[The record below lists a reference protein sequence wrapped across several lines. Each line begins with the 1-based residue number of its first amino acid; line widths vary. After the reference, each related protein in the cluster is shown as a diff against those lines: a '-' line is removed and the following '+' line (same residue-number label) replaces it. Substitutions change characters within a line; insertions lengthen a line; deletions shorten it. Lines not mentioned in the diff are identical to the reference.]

1 MIVHDNDIVIE
12 ITFLRKCTVNCVGHR
27 PDPVEN
33 GDDDGGGHLRPEIRV
48 RADSPESR
56 GYVGSDPLQMLRADF
71 LHLDLDLPVA
81 RIHIVELLLSRLAE
95 VSLDLGIEVF
105 SYMDDPIH
113 SQPQII
119 QGTETTFNIHPF
131 QCLQE

>member
-1 MIVHDNDIVIE
+1 
-12 ITFLRKCTVNCVGHR
+12 
-27 PDPVEN
+27 
-33 GDDDGGGHLRPEIRV
+33 
-48 RADSPESR
+48 
-56 GYVGSDPLQMLRADF
+56 MLRADF

-105 SYMDDPIH
+105 SYVDNLIH